1 MWSWHRG
8 VGHLE
13 KREGSAETFSL
24 RNSGTVTGLAFLDL
38 RVCVC
43 VCLHARVKWGV
54 GQLTICGC
62 CACSSFT
69 VNSCRMCS
77 LCLRHLTM

>member
-13 KREGSAETFSL
+13 KREGSAEIFSL

-43 VCLHARVKWGV
+43 VSA
-54 GQLTICGC
+54 
-62 CACSSFT
+62 CACEVGSGAA
-69 VNSCRMCS
+69 NNLWL
-77 LCLRHLTM
+77 LCLQFIHC